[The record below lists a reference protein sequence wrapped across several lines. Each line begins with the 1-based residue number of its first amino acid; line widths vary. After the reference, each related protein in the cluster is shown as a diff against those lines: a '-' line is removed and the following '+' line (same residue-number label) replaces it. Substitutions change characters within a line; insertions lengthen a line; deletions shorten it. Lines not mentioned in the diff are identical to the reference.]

1 MKTRLGIDGPYDSVE
16 RIIEVA
22 DGFKDKLTVSPFMY
36 TDATET
42 EKIVKDNNED
52 IDIWLFSGHAPYA
65 IAVDAGLE
73 NRALFPTLNGSSLM
87 KALLYITY
95 HDQDRK
101 STRLN
106 SSHVSI
112 SYAV

>member
-1 MKTRLGIDGPYDSVE
+1 MKTRLGIVGPYDSVE

-22 DGFKDKLTVSPFMY
+22 DGFKDKLIVSPFMY

-52 IDIWLFSGHAPYA
+52 IDIRLFSGKTPYE

-73 NRALFPTLNGSSLM
+73 DRALYQTLNSSRLM

-95 HDQDRK
+95 HDQ
-101 STRLN
+101 
-106 SSHVSI
+106 
-112 SYAV
+112 